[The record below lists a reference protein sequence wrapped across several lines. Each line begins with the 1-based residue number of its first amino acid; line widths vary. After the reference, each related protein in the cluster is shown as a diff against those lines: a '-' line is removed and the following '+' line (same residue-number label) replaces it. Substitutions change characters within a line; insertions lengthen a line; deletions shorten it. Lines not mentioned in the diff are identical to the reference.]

1 MITMNKFSCALF
13 FGRKP
18 QMWPLHKKKNCLILI
33 LGPLWCC
40 APPHYSPH
48 STWRHT
54 LIFKKKNCL
63 IFMNPCYEFE
73 QQFSNNLNY
82 TILQKKEKNNHCWIW
97 ISDCRPTYFLSD
109 TNSHN
114 LNCKYKSAGW
124 AQLMRW
130 SVTLVGESERTQMGS
145 RASWCLAFA
154 LRSLLQ
160 W

>member
-18 QMWPLHKKKNCLILI
+18 QMWPLHKKKLFDLNYRASLMLRPSS
-33 LGPLWCC
+33 LLPPLYLKT
-40 APPHYSPH
+40 HIYLH
-48 STWRHT
+48 
-54 LIFKKKNCL
+54 KKKNCL

-97 ISDCRPTYFLSD
+97 ILHSRPTYFLSD

-114 LNCKYKSAGW
+114 LNCKHKSAGW